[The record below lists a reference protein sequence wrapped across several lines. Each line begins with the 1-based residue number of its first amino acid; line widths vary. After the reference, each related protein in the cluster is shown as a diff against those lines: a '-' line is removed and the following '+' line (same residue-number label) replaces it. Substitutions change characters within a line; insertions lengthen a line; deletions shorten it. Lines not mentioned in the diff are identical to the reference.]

1 MGRSPSRRWAWQK
14 LALMTVAF
22 GAVAA
27 PAAAQSIEARL
38 LAAQCAQCHGTNGR
52 AVGDFEDLAGKDAD
66 EMYHELLEMKYRA
79 TAESI
84 MDRQAKGYTETQL
97 RAIADYFAS
106 LPPGDD

>member
-1 MGRSPSRRWAWQK
+1 MAI
-14 LALMTVAF
+14 ACC
-22 GAVAA
+22 AVAA
-27 PAAAQSIEARL
+27 PAAAQSLEGRL

-52 AVGDFEDLAGKDAD
+52 AVAGFEDLAGKNAL
-66 EMYHELLEMKYRA
+66 EMYEELLEMKYRP

-84 MDRQAKGYTETQL
+84 MDRQAKGYTEEQL